1 MLITQRIKFMNT
13 IKVSYESKTD
23 PDEDFISYIASCIRT
38 YKIDP
43 EEVPQLMPRVYAEEF
58 GY

>member
-1 MLITQRIKFMNT
+1 MNM
-13 IKVSYESKTD
+13 IKVSYESKLD
-23 PDEDFISYIASCIRT
+23 PDEDFISYIASCIRA